1 MDNLPLSIKEMDSKS
16 SSIYD
21 AFSATIDNIAEM
33 IKNLLMLELKKTL
46 EEKQVRVHVK
56 EGIALYIY
64 TAGFLSLAGRE
75 VTRYNLS
82 KFASLLGSEPDEQL
96 IDVLLKSGVKSHLA
110 YLYAYYFLLTSGKDA
125 SIDQILQ
132 VMQLLDLP
140 ADRARAAEAIRFV
153 DSQLGRRKI
162 RLSVKL

>member
-1 MDNLPLSIKEMDSKS
+1 MNNLPFSIREMDSKS

-21 AFSATIDNIAEM
+21 AFSATIDTVTEM
-33 IKNLLMLELKKTL
+33 VKSLLMLELKKTL
-46 EEKQVRVHVK
+46 EQKQVAEQVK
-56 EGIALYIY
+56 EGIAVYIY

-82 KFASLLGSEPDEQL
+82 KFVSLLGSEPNEQL
-96 IDVLLKSGVKSHLA
+96 IEVLLKSGVKSHLA
-110 YLYAYYFLLTSGKDA
+110 YIYAYYFLLTSGKDA

-153 DSQLGRRKI
+153 DSQLSRQKV
-162 RLSVKL
+162 RLYVKL